1 MIIISYRM
9 IVNDETQLLH
19 RIAIRRISMTV
30 ATHYN
35 SLDRD
40 VLNAISRIRM
50 IQQLRPVF

>member
-1 MIIISYRM
+1 MIMISYR
-9 IVNDETQLLH
+9 IIFNNETQLFY
-19 RIAIRRISMTV
+19 RKKIRRISMTV